1 LPDVSAALRVT
12 AVTQSAQLG
21 GAERML
27 LDFANRAF
35 EHDIALRVLTP
46 LKGPLVRILKNIGV
60 PTAVVE
66 APELM
71 LKGAEQ
77 VTHRG
82 SLVAALPGF
91 WRWSRRLKRH
101 EYIREAEVVYSTGF
115 KPHLALALGQCH
127 PMAWHLHAFPPD
139 ATGRLWRGLAHR
151 IPETTIANSHAVGE
165 AWRRGSGEQGA
176 ESGKRGA
183 ESGEREA
190 ERGEQGAKSRT
201 RAVVIPNGI
210 NLDRFKPA
218 PRTYWIHDRFG
229 IPREHRL
236 LGMPAVFHRWKGQ
249 VEVIRAFEQ
258 IADEFPNVHLVIV
271 GGSIYD
277 TLAEREFAHEL
288 SVEIDRSTTGEWQ
301 VVTMGSGPGAA
312 PGESG
317 SKTAAADL
325 PPRAALP
332 RLHLLPFQAKIEN
345 TYPEFDFAIHYSTR
359 PEPFGRVIVEAMA
372 SAVPVIAANEGGPRE
387 ILGGG
392 IGERREAGWLAE
404 PRDPTAL
411 ANTLRCAL
419 KLPTSVARSIGEAG
433 RRRAEDFYS
442 WRRFAADVARV
453 LRDVA
458 ERRSS

>member
-1 LPDVSAALRVT
+1 
-12 AVTQSAQLG
+12 
-21 GAERML
+21 ML

-77 VTHRG
+77 VTHRA
-82 SLVAALPGF
+82 SLAAALPGF
-91 WRWSRRLKRH
+91 WRWSRRLKQH
-101 EYIREAEVVYSTGF
+101 EYTREAEVVYSTGF
-115 KPHLALALGQCH
+115 KPHLALALAQCH
-127 PMAWHLHAFPPD
+127 PIAWHLHAFPPD
-139 ATGRLWRGLAHR
+139 ATGRLWRWLAHR
-151 IPETTIANSHAVGE
+151 IPEATIANSHAVGE
-165 AWRRGSGEQGA
+165 AWRRGSGERGAERGQQGA
-176 ESGKRGA
+176 EG
-183 ESGEREA
+183 
-190 ERGEQGAKSRT
+190 RT

-218 PRTYWIHDRFG
+218 PRTYWIHDRLG
-229 IPREHRL
+229 IPRERRL

-277 TLAEREFAHEL
+277 TLAEREFAREL
-288 SVEIDRSTTGEWQ
+288 AVEIDRSTTGEWQ

-312 PGESG
+312 QGESG
-317 SKTAAADL
+317 SDTAAADL

-332 RLHLLPFQAKIEN
+332 HLHLLPFQAKIEN

-372 SAVPVIAANEGGPRE
+372 SGVPVIAANEGGPRE

-392 IGERREAGWLAE
+392 IGERHEAGWLAE
-404 PRDPTAL
+404 PRNPTAL
-411 ANTLRCAL
+411 ANTLRSAL
-419 KLPTSVARSIGEAG
+419 KLPSGVARSIGEAG
-433 RRRAEDFYS
+433 RRRAEDHYS
-442 WRRFAADVARV
+442 WRRFAAE
-453 LRDVA
+453 VA
-458 ERRSS
+458 EVLKRTAGAG